1 MVATSRT
8 IGKGVRP
15 SVRQAGWK
23 AHRYLTSPGF
33 SGRVIAAGSSAVYID
48 TDDGELLAGCSMNV
62 QPHPRSFLTD
72 LDLSLLQEG
81 LRVRTEDGELR
92 FSNGISLPLGETE
105 PWHRSSAVPPCVA
118 PLQVFRS
125 RVGELL
131 AAAQNGH
138 AGENLG
144 LALPLFGHGDQAP
157 ILEEIVSPLITSGV
171 RAVDDLLPVCR
182 QGDLEPVLQL
192 SEQLIGLGPGLTPS
206 GDDFVGGL
214 IFMARHLN
222 AAYPQE
228 GWWRGGNVSGL
239 LNRSETMTSRISHV
253 LIADLAEGQSHE
265 SLHELADALVVDS
278 ESFDAAFHVRR
289 VTSIGQS
296 SGWDMLTGMLAGL
309 LSVIYRENRS

>member
-8 IGKGVRP
+8 TSKGVRP
-15 SVRQAGWK
+15 SIRRVGWK

-33 SGRVIAAGSSAVYID
+33 SGRVIAAGSSAVYIN

-72 LDLSLLQEG
+72 LDLSSLKEG
-81 LRVRTEDGELR
+81 LRVRTEEGDLR
-92 FSNGISLPLGETE
+92 FSNGVSLPLGESE
-105 PWHRSSAVPPCVA
+105 PWHQSSAVPPCVA
-118 PLQVFRS
+118 PQQVFCS
-125 RVGELL
+125 RACELL
-131 AAAQNGH
+131 QAARNGH

-144 LALPLFGHGDQAP
+144 LALPLFGHDDQAP
-157 ILEEIVSPLITSGV
+157 ILEESVSPLIISGV
-171 RAVDDLLPVCR
+171 QAVHELLPVCR
-182 QGDLEPVLQL
+182 LGDLESALQL

-253 LIADLAEGQSHE
+253 LLTDLADGQSHE
-265 SLHELADALVVDS
+265 SLHDLADALVVDS

-289 VTSIGQS
+289 VTSIGHS

-309 LSVIYRENRS
+309 LPVIYRANRS